1 MLQQGPD
8 KITATVLKSPQSLLN
23 RSRSGGRKWEDV
35 SSVHSK
41 GIGEENGGA
50 LGSLALA
57 NGWYHLL
64 KLRILEKEPCGLGVQ
79 HVLIARK
86 IGGNYVCGIIPLCN
100 LRGKREAR
108 EVNYLTKLT
117 LQWSQE

>member
-1 MLQQGPD
+1 M
-8 KITATVLKSPQSLLN
+8 
-23 RSRSGGRKWEDV
+23 GR
-35 SSVHSK
+35 
-41 GIGEENGGA
+41 A

-57 NGWYHLL
+57 HGWYHLP

-79 HVLIARK
+79 RVLIARK

-100 LRGKREAR
+100 LRGKRKAR
-108 EVNYLTKLT
+108 EVNHLTKLT